1 MNPWVFVSKYF
12 VHHVVLFCL
21 SKHIEE
27 LSNNWWG
34 HIWLPFVWPG
44 RCNALEVKTCLT
56 KIRRYKANQKD
67 SILLS
72 THIIVIFLCHYIT
85 RKCSNFLFCKANQL
99 WHVLFMNYCR
109 FFLFSLRIQWSWG
122 KKGLQS
128 NKKFNHQLKNYMK
141 IDHSFMSWRD
151 LLNDLS
157 LCEE

>member
-1 MNPWVFVSKYF
+1 MGSYMIT
-12 VHHVVLFCL
+12 FCL
-21 SKHIEE
+21 ARKMQCVRSKDVLNQNKREWSYVVI
-27 LSNNWWG
+27 
-34 HIWLPFVWPG
+34 
-44 RCNALEVKTCLT
+44 KLT
-56 KIRRYKANQKD
+56 KKD

-85 RKCSNFLFCKANQL
+85 RKCSRFLFCKANQL